1 MNEEIND
8 KVTKNLVE
16 KYLNLTKRAR
26 DKISSFDEQT
36 DEQKNMTSKLLSMA
50 DDYISDANHF
60 FKNSDYVRSYGAINY
75 AHAWIDA
82 CVKLELMDGK
92 GDDEL
97 FTLP

>member
-1 MNEEIND
+1 MSEEIND

-26 DKISSFDEQT
+26 GKISSFEKQT

-60 FKNSDYVRSYGAINY
+60 FK
-75 AHAWIDA
+75 
-82 CVKLELMDGK
+82 
-92 GDDEL
+92 
-97 FTLP
+97 